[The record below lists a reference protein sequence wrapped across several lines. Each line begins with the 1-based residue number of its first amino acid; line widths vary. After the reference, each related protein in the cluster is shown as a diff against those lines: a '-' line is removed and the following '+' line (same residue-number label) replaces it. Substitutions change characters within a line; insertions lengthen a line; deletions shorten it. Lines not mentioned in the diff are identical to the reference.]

1 MEKKTKIIATIGP
14 ASGDQTTIEK
24 MVASGLNVARLNL
37 SHGTHKEHSQSIRHI
52 RAVERKSGN
61 HVGVL
66 ADLGGP
72 KIRTGKIP
80 HDAPLDLKK
89 GDAIVFAPEREA
101 EGDEVPI
108 TYPELAKDL
117 NDGDRLLLDDGNIA
131 VEVTAVSGDRIH
143 ARVIDGGVLKD
154 HKGVNLPG
162 LVLSTSAVTEKDEKD
177 LAFALNAGVNFIGVS
192 FVQSAADID
201 RVHKLMRKAGR
212 TVPIV
217 AKIERAIAVKN
228 LDEIADAADAI
239 MVARGDLGSETP
251 IDQVPLMQKRM
262 IAAAAKRR
270 MPVIVATQMLESMIE
285 HPRPTRAE
293 VTDVSNAVFE
303 GASAVMLSAE
313 TSIGVNPP
321 NAVATMKKIVMTAE
335 ESPYSP
341 QASYVP
347 DASETSIELAT
358 ARAACFAADEAQ
370 AQAIC
375 VFTMT
380 GNSARIVAS
389 QRPHTGIIAIAHTD
403 EVVRRMELY
412 WGVHPIK
419 IPKWKSIET
428 MVKAGVRSAKLRRM
442 LKDGDKIVVL
452 SGTETAPGATN
463 MVKII
468 EV

>member
-1 MEKKTKIIATIGP
+1 
-14 ASGDQTTIEK
+14 
-24 MVASGLNVARLNL
+24 
-37 SHGTHKEHSQSIRHI
+37 
-52 RAVERKSGN
+52 
-61 HVGVL
+61 
-66 ADLGGP
+66 
-72 KIRTGKIP
+72 
-80 HDAPLDLKK
+80 
-89 GDAIVFAPEREA
+89 
-101 EGDEVPI
+101 
-108 TYPELAKDL
+108 
-117 NDGDRLLLDDGNIA
+117 
-131 VEVTAVSGDRIH
+131 
-143 ARVIDGGVLKD
+143 
-154 HKGVNLPG
+154 
-162 LVLSTSAVTEKDEKD
+162 
-177 LAFALNAGVNFIGVS
+177 
-192 FVQSAADID
+192 
-201 RVHKLMRKAGR
+201 
-212 TVPIV
+212 
-217 AKIERAIAVKN
+217 
-228 LDEIADAADAI
+228 
-239 MVARGDLGSETP
+239 
-251 IDQVPLMQKRM
+251 
-262 IAAAAKRR
+262 
-270 MPVIVATQMLESMIE
+270 MPVIVATQMLESMIQ

-370 AQAIC
+370 ARAIL

-389 QRPHTGIIAIAHTD
+389 QRPHTDIVAIAHTD
-403 EVVRRMELY
+403 EVVRRMELF

-419 IPKWKSIET
+419 IPKWKSIDT
-428 MVKAGVRSAKLRRM
+428 MVKNGVRSIKSKGL
-442 LKDGDKIVVL
+442 LSNGDKVVVL